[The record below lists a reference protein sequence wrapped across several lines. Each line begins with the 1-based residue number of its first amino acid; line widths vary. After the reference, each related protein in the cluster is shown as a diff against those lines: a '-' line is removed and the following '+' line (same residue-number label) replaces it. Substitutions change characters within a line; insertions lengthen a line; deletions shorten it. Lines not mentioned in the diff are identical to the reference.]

1 MKKICIAG
9 GGPAGVMAAIFAS
22 ENPENKIYIFDK
34 GIILNTLLPT
44 GGGRCNLAY
53 NEYNFKELAKFY
65 PRGEKF
71 LYSIFSRFSTKETI
85 DFFKS
90 IGVNTYVQE
99 DSRIFPVSNSAK
111 DVKEALLKQIDK
123 KNVKK
128 VFEEIEDI
136 TKTNKGFCV
145 KTNKNIYDF
154 DAVVIACGGRGA
166 GQKLAKKLGHN
177 IIDLKPSLC
186 ALITQE
192 KDFVSLAGISLKN
205 TAAQVFFENKKVK
218 IPDSMLTGDILF
230 THTGVSGPLVYRISS
245 YCAYLDFSKAKPLKI
260 VFNISGKNFD
270 EFDGIF
276 LNDLK
281 ENPQKET
288 INVLSKYI
296 PKNLAAALCEKENID
311 KTQKAGQLSKID
323 RQKLSSALTAF
334 TVNIISSQKGE
345 EIVTAG
351 GVDLKEVNAKTMES
365 KIVSGLYFC
374 GEVLD
379 IDGLTGG
386 FNLQN
391 CWSTGFVFGNSLL

>member
-1 MKKICIAG
+1 M
-9 GGPAGVMAAIFAS
+9 
-22 ENPENKIYIFDK
+22 
-34 GIILNTLLPT
+34 
-44 GGGRCNLAY
+44 
-53 NEYNFKELAKFY
+53 
-65 PRGEKF
+65 
-71 LYSIFSRFSTKETI
+71 
-85 DFFKS
+85 
-90 IGVNTYVQE
+90 
-99 DSRIFPVSNSAK
+99 
-111 DVKEALLKQIDK
+111 
-123 KNVKK
+123 
-128 VFEEIEDI
+128 
-136 TKTNKGFCV
+136 
-145 KTNKNIYDF
+145 
-154 DAVVIACGGRGA
+154 VIACGGRGA

-186 ALITQE
+186 ALITEE
-192 KDFVSLAGISLKN
+192 KDFVSLAGVSLKN

-270 EFDGIF
+270 EFDGMF
-276 LNDLK
+276 LNDLR

-288 INVLSKYI
+288 INVISKYI

-323 RQKLSSALTAF
+323 RQKLSSALTAL
-334 TVNIISSQKGE
+334 TVNIISSVKGE

-351 GVDLKEVNAKTMES
+351 GIDLKEVNAKTMES